1 MINYPEFERQRNLLS
16 IAEAVRTL
24 KKMQEDVNE
33 ELQFMLFTMSAG
45 RTLGVVSKR
54 LDKMQARLT
63 KRNDDGNV

>member
-16 IAEAVRTL
+16 IAEAVKAL